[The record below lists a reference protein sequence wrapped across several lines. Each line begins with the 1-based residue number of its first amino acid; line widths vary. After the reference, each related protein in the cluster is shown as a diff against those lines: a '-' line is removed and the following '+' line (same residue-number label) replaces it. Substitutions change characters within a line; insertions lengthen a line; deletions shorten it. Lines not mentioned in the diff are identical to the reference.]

1 MMAQQVFL
9 VMTVGDGEVTCL
21 DETTYVFSSFD
32 KARAWAEKNCS
43 AYLITSRV
51 VDHPE
56 TTTEARQ

>member
-9 VMTVGDGEVTCL
+9 VMTVGE
-21 DETTYVFSSFD
+21 DETTYVFSTFD
-32 KARAWAEKNCS
+32 KARAWAEKHCS
-43 AYLITSRV
+43 AYFITSRV

>member
-9 VMTVGDGEVTCL
+9 VMTVKDGEY
-21 DETTYVFSSFD
+21 ETTYVFSTYE
-32 KARAWAEKNCS
+32 KAEKWASKCS
-43 AYLITSRV
+43 RSYVLTSRV

>member
-1 MMAQQVFL
+1 MSTEAQQVFT
-9 VMTVGDGEVTCL
+9 VMTVGE
-21 DETTYVFSSFD
+21 DETTYVFSTFD
-32 KARAWAEKNCS
+32 KARTWAEKHCT